1 MRLRRLLYIVLFAL
15 SFLASVNPVFAQ
27 CSIPCVPGPLP
38 PPAWGD
44 GADGYWLW
52 DTTTCTYVWQRLGST
67 PIIIDTDGT
76 GFHLTSAADGVKFYF
91 YGTGTPIQI
100 AWTAKGSTN
109 GWLALPKNGQ
119 ITSARDLFGNLT
131 AQPLTNSHPPNGF
144 AALAIYDTP
153 AYGGNN
159 NGVIDPGDAIWPGLR
174 IWIDVNH
181 DGISQP
187 EELHT
192 LEEVGILRISLHY
205 ERSPYTDQYGNHFRY
220 EGHLTP
226 VSGDDVDR
234 KIFDVF
240 LATQ

>member
-1 MRLRRLLYIVLFAL
+1 MGHHYL
-15 SFLASVNPVFAQ
+15 
-27 CSIPCVPGPLP
+27 
-38 PPAWGD
+38 
-44 GADGYWLW
+44 
-52 DTTTCTYVWQRLGST
+52 CTWVWRRLGST
-67 PIIIDTDGT
+67 PLIIDTDGT
-76 GFHLTSAADGVKFYF
+76 GFNLTSAADGVKFDF

-159 NGVIDPGDAIWPGLR
+159 NGVIDPGDAIWPSLR
-174 IWIDVNH
+174 IWIDANH

-187 EELHT
+187 EELHR
-192 LEEVGILRISLHY
+192 LEEFGIQRILLHY
-205 ERSPYTDQYGNHFRY
+205 EPSLYTDQYGNRFRY
-220 EGHLTP
+220 KGHLIP
-226 VSGDDVDR
+226 VSGDKVDR
-234 KIFDVF
+234 KIYDVT
-240 LATQ
+240 LVTQ